1 MSGTIIITKNSTT
14 TSSPGQGNLN
24 QGELAYSFLSQKLF
38 IGDASDPVNDIII
51 GGKHFTDMLDHTL
64 GTLTAS
70 SAILTDSSNKIDV
83 INIDNITID
92 GNSIVTTNANGN
104 LTLDPNGSGSLDIQA
119 DTDIVGNLT
128 VSGTQNFTGQT
139 TLASVNV
146 LDLTDGRVLLGGVS
160 GEVEDSGNLTFD
172 GTILTVTG
180 NTTTTGNGL
189 VNGTFHVDGQSTLA
203 SVSVEDLTSGRV
215 TLAGASGEL
224 QDSANLTFNGSTLT
238 VTGSQ
243 LTTGNITIN
252 GTLDVDT
259 SATIAT
265 LTVEDLTDNRV
276 VLAGAGGEI
285 EDSSNLTFDG
295 STLAVTGNE
304 TITGTLDV
312 DGQATVASLNVEDL
326 TPTRLTYSGA
336 SGELKDSANLTFDG
350 TLLTVTGN
358 EQVTGTFNVD
368 GQSTLASLNVED
380 LTSSRITYSGASG
393 ELKDSAGLTFDGA
406 TLFVDGAID
415 VDNIKL
421 DGNVIKSTDANGGL
435 TIQPSGSGVVKIN
448 TDTGLVVPSGLVATR
463 PTAASIGNG
472 AVRYNESTNRF
483 EGTVSGYWTG
493 LGGVVDI
500 DQDTYVTAE
509 EGADD
514 DTLRFYAGGTEEMKV
529 EASGVTVTDQITVP
543 TATITTAG
551 ITTAT
556 IGTAGITTET
566 VGTSTIGTL
575 NVTGDT
581 DLDGDLL
588 VGGNTIMTGNLT
600 VNGTTTSVNS
610 SITTLNDPVIKVG
623 DGSALAG
630 DSLDRGIN
638 LDYGDGSAVKTGFFG
653 MDMQTKR
660 FSFKPDSSVTT
671 EDYSAPWG
679 DAQFSGIFLG
689 TTGQMEIDAT
699 GTMVSGTIDCGTF

>member
-265 LTVEDLTDNRV
+265 L
-276 VLAGAGGEI
+276 
-285 EDSSNLTFDG
+285 S
-295 STLAVTGNE
+295 
-304 TITGTLDV
+304 
-312 DGQATVASLNVEDL
+312 
-326 TPTRLTYSGA
+326 
-336 SGELKDSANLTFDG
+336 
-350 TLLTVTGN
+350 
-358 EQVTGTFNVD
+358 
-368 GQSTLASLNVED
+368 
-380 LTSSRITYSGASG
+380 
-393 ELKDSAGLTFDGA
+393 
-406 TLFVDGAID
+406 
-415 VDNIKL
+415 
-421 DGNVIKSTDANGGL
+421 
-435 TIQPSGSGVVKIN
+435 
-448 TDTGLVVPSGLVATR
+448 
-463 PTAASIGNG
+463 
-472 AVRYNESTNRF
+472 
-483 EGTVSGYWTG
+483 WC
-493 LGGVVDI
+493 
-500 DQDTYVTAE
+500 
-509 EGADD
+509 
-514 DTLRFYAGGTEEMKV
+514 
-529 EASGVTVTDQITVP
+529 
-543 TATITTAG
+543 
-551 ITTAT
+551 
-556 IGTAGITTET
+556 
-566 VGTSTIGTL
+566 
-575 NVTGDT
+575 
-581 DLDGDLL
+581 
-588 VGGNTIMTGNLT
+588 
-600 VNGTTTSVNS
+600 
-610 SITTLNDPVIKVG
+610 
-623 DGSALAG
+623 
-630 DSLDRGIN
+630 
-638 LDYGDGSAVKTGFFG
+638 
-653 MDMQTKR
+653 
-660 FSFKPDSSVTT
+660 
-671 EDYSAPWG
+671 WW
-679 DAQFSGIFLG
+679 
-689 TTGQMEIDAT
+689 
-699 GTMVSGTIDCGTF
+699 

>member
-38 IGDASDPVNDIII
+38 IGDASTPVNDIII

-64 GTLTAS
+64 GTLTVS

-92 GNSIVTTNANGN
+92 GNAIVTTNANGN

-139 TLASVNV
+139 TLASLNV
-146 LDLTDGRVLLGGVS
+146 TDLTDGRVLLGGVS

-172 GTILTVTG
+172 GTLLTVTG
-180 NTTTTGNGL
+180 NTTTTGNAL

-215 TLAGASGEL
+215 TLAGTSGEL

-252 GTLDVDT
+252 GSLDVDT

-265 LTVEDLTDNRV
+265 LK
-276 VLAGAGGEI
+276 
-285 EDSSNLTFDG
+285 
-295 STLAVTGNE
+295 
-304 TITGTLDV
+304 
-312 DGQATVASLNVEDL
+312 VEDL
-326 TPTRLTYSGA
+326 TPTRLTFAGT
-336 SGELKDSANLTFDG
+336 SGELQDDANL
-350 TLLTVTGN
+350 
-358 EQVTGTFNVD
+358 
-368 GQSTLASLNVED
+368 AW
-380 LTSSRITYSGASG
+380 TSN
-393 ELKDSAGLTFDGA
+393 
-406 TLFVDGAID
+406 TLFVTGAID

-421 DGNVIKSTDANGGL
+421 DGNTISSTDANGGL
-435 TIQPSGSGVVKIN
+435 TIQPTGTGVVTVN
-448 TDTGLVVPSGLVATR
+448 TDTGMVLPSGLVATR
-463 PTAASIGNG
+463 PTAGSIGDG
-472 AVRYNESTNRF
+472 AIRYNESTNRF
-483 EGTVSGYWTG
+483 EGTVSGSWTG

-500 DQDTYVTAE
+500 DQDTYITAE
-509 EGADD
+509 EGSDD
-514 DTLRFYAGGTEEMKV
+514 DTLRFYAGGTQEMIV
-529 EASGVTVTDQITVP
+529 ETSGVTVTDQITSPV
-543 TATITTAG
+543 ATITTAG
-551 ITTAT
+551 ITTAN
-556 IGTAGITTET
+556 IGTA
-566 VGTSTIGTL
+566 
-575 NVTGDT
+575 NVTTQLQVDADANFTAGIDVTAGDVDIT
-581 DLDGDLL
+581 ANLN

-610 SITTLNDPVIKVG
+610 SVTTLNDPVIKVG
-623 DGSALAG
+623 DGSAAAG
-630 DSLDRGIN
+630 DSLDRGVN
-638 LDYGDGSAVKTGFFG
+638 LDWGNGTTVKTGFFG
-653 MDMQTKR
+653 MDMQTER
-660 FSFKPDSSVTT
+660 FSFKPDSSATT
-671 EDYSAPWG
+671 ENYGTPWG
-679 DAQFSGIFLG
+679 DAQFGGIYLG
-689 TTGQMEIDAT
+689 TTGQMEVDGT

>member
-92 GNSIVTTNANGN
+92 GNSIITTNANGN

-119 DTDIVGNLT
+119 NTDIVGSLT
-128 VSGTQNFTGQT
+128 VSGTSSFTGQT

-160 GEVEDSGNLTFD
+160 GEVEDSVNLTFD
-172 GTILTVTG
+172 GTLLTVTG
-180 NTTTTGNGL
+180 NE
-189 VNGTFHVDGQSTLA
+189 Q
-203 SVSVEDLTSGRV
+203 
-215 TLAGASGEL
+215 
-224 QDSANLTFNGSTLT
+224 
-238 VTGSQ
+238 
-243 LTTGNITIN
+243 
-252 GTLDVDT
+252 
-259 SATIAT
+259 
-265 LTVEDLTDNRV
+265 
-276 VLAGAGGEI
+276 
-285 EDSSNLTFDG
+285 
-295 STLAVTGNE
+295 
-304 TITGTLDV
+304 ITGTLDV
-312 DGQATVASLNVEDL
+312 NGQATVASLNVEDL

-336 SGELKDSANLTFDG
+336 SGELKDSASLTFDG

-380 LTSSRITYSGASG
+380 LTSGRVTYSAASG
-393 ELKDSAGLTFDGA
+393 ELRDSGNLTFDGA
-406 TLFVDGAID
+406 TLNVDGAID

-421 DGNVIKSTDANGGL
+421 DGNTINATNADGSLTLMPNGDGIVIVDT
-435 TIQPSGSGVVKIN
+435 VKA
-448 TDTGLVVPSGLVATR
+448 LVIASGLLGTR
-463 PTAASIGNG
+463 PTPLSVGDG
-472 AVRYNESTNRF
+472 AIRYNQSSNRF
-483 EGTVSGYWTG
+483 EGTVSGSWTG

-500 DQDTYVTAE
+500 DQDTYITAE

-514 DTLRFYAGGTEEMKV
+514 DTLRLYAGGTEEMKV
-529 EASGVTVTDQITVP
+529 ESSGVTITDSLTVP

-566 VGTSTIGTL
+566 VGTSVIGTL

-623 DGSALAG
+623 DGSDLLG
-630 DSLDRGIN
+630 DALDRGVN

-671 EDYSAPWG
+671 ENYSAPWG

-689 TTGQMEIDAT
+689 TTGQMEVDGT